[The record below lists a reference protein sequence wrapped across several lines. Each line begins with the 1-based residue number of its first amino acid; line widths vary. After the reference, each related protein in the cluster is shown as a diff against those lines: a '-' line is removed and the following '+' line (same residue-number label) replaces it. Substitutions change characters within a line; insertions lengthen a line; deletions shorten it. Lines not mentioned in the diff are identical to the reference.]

1 MAACASLAPPIG
13 HRVLGGA
20 MFLLVIGLVAVII
33 AILVAAFL
41 SMRRGSDDEDGPV
54 ERLSMRDRVRSRGR
68 DRDARW
74 EDADA
79 PSPARRAG
87 AREPVPSRRPG
98 RAPREY
104 TADDVADRVGFDSM
118 RGYESSARG
127 YGARTAGRG
136 SDRARGDR
144 AGRYD
149 DATETIA
156 QPAAAALRAAAAP
169 AGRRAAADFDTGPG
183 TALYDTGPAA
193 ASFPSPAIDADP
205 DLADSDVF
213 PRVREDI
220 PRPAVKPR
228 QPSKPRQ
235 RSQPAKGRGLP
246 VRGRHDDDDDDWP
259 STEWDKLSDEQY
271 WAELSADKPL
281 SNTAQPAA
289 AVPPPAGTVAAGRT
303 GRPAAGRPAPR
314 TAAES
319 RGGSAAAERA
329 PRRAPREESTRLAE
343 TGAPASRRPAESR
356 PAAVPPPATRPRDAR
371 PLDDR
376 LSTPGC
382 PPNRGP
388 RRGWPAAQR
397 PLSRRPPPG
406 AGRPGRPAAGDGQHR
421 TAPRSRPR
429 AGSVRLAGAALR
441 GGTARRPGRPAGRP
455 AARRDP
461 PGRATKTR

>member
-118 RGYESSARG
+118 PGYEPSARG
-127 YGARTAGRG
+127 YGGRAAGRG

-156 QPAAAALRAAAAP
+156 QPAAAALRAAAP

-235 RSQPAKGRGLP
+235 RSQPAKGRAGRSAAGMTMMTTTGPAPSGTSCPMSSTGPSCPRTSRCRTRPSRRPRCRPRPGRRPRAAPGAPRRPAPPRARLRSP
-246 VRGRHDDDDDDWP
+246 AAGARGPRGRH
-259 STEWDKLSDEQY
+259 
-271 WAELSADKPL
+271 
-281 SNTAQPAA
+281 
-289 AVPPPAGTVAAGRT
+289 G
-303 GRPAAGRPAPR
+303 APR
-314 TAAES
+314 
-319 RGGSAAAERA
+319 G
-329 PRRAPREESTRLAE
+329 RRACGWPR
-343 TGAPASRRPAESR
+343 
-356 PAAVPPPATRPRDAR
+356 
-371 PLDDR
+371 
-376 LSTPGC
+376 
-382 PPNRGP
+382 RGP
-388 RRGWPAAQR
+388 RLPGGPPRAAR
-397 PLSRRPPPG
+397 LPSRR
-406 AGRPGRPAAGDGQHR
+406 R
-421 TAPRSRPR
+421 
-429 AGSVRLAGAALR
+429 
-441 GGTARRPGRPAGRP
+441 
-455 AARRDP
+455 P
-461 PGRATKTR
+461 PGRATPARSMTVRWMPAQ

>member
-79 PSPARRAG
+79 PPPARRAG

-118 RGYESSARG
+118 PGYEPSSRG
-127 YGARTAGRG
+127 YGGRTAGRG

-183 TALYDTGPAA
+183 TALYDTGP
-193 ASFPSPAIDADP
+193 
-205 DLADSDVF
+205 
-213 PRVREDI
+213 
-220 PRPAVKPR
+220 PRPV
-228 QPSKPRQ
+228 
-235 RSQPAKGRGLP
+235 
-246 VRGRHDDDDDDWP
+246 
-259 STEWDKLSDEQY
+259 
-271 WAELSADKPL
+271 
-281 SNTAQPAA
+281 
-289 AVPPPAGTVAAGRT
+289 
-303 GRPAAGRPAPR
+303 
-314 TAAES
+314 
-319 RGGSAAAERA
+319 
-329 PRRAPREESTRLAE
+329 
-343 TGAPASRRPAESR
+343 SR
-356 PAAVPPPATRPRDAR
+356 P
-371 PLDDR
+371 R
-376 LSTPGC
+376 LSTPTRTWRTLTSSPASGRTS
-382 PPNRGP
+382 RG
-388 RRGWPAAQR
+388 
-397 PLSRRPPPG
+397 RRPSRASPVSPG
-406 AGRPGRPAAGDGQHR
+406 SAAS
-421 TAPRSRPR
+421 PPR
-429 AGSVRLAGAALR
+429 AGACG
-441 GGTARRPGRPAGRP
+441 PRPA
-455 AARRDP
+455 
-461 PGRATKTR
+461 